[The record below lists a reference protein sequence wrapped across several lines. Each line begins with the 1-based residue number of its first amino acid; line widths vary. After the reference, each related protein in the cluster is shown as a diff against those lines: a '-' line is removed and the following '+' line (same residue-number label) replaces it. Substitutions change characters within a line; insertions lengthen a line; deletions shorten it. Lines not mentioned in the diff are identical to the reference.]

1 MANGEALSTS
11 ASRTRRPRDVK
22 FFFISKSDG
31 AATLISRGTNFAGIV
46 GRTLVMLADEGTVKR
61 YCKFTEDDFVT
72 PQSPTV
78 AEIVTK
84 LNKAVASGGLGAE
97 FTASAVDGFLQI
109 VSATTGTVSRLRVYD
124 GTANEIFGWP
134 NGLDID
140 VSAQTAVLPTYT
152 TEEHPPQVDRWTFVT
167 STQVYT
173 RVVPTTG
180 ETVDANIEGASLSI
194 PGAVTAITCVHV
206 RF

>member
-1 MANGEALSTS
+1 MNGEATNTS
-11 ASRTRRPRDVK
+11 ATKTRRPRDVK

-31 AATLISRGTNFAGIV
+31 TATLISRGTNFAGIV
-46 GRTLVMLADEGTVKR
+46 GRTLIMQADEIATKR

-72 PQSPTV
+72 PTAPTV

-84 LNKAVASGGLGAE
+84 INKTAALGGLGAE

-109 VSATTGTVSRLRVYD
+109 VSAVTAGASRLRVHD

-140 VSAQTAVLPTYT
+140 ASAQTAVLPTYT

-167 STQVYT
+167 ATQVYT

-194 PGAVTAITCVHV
+194 PGAVTAITCVHI